1 MVRKIV
7 LSLIAVFVFL
17 AYATAQNRQI
27 SGTVSDANGH
37 PVAGATVIV
46 DGTSLGTTTNTAGE
60 YTLSAPANG
69 TLVVTFVGFEP
80 QQLPIAGKTRI
91 NVTMKEDAQ
100 AIDDVIVVAF
110 GTAKK
115 EAFTGSAAVIKSDEI
130 AKVQTSN
137 VATALIGRVAGVQ
150 TSSTSGD
157 LGTTPSIR
165 VRGFGSINAG
175 KEPLWI
181 VDGMPYEGDL
191 NNLNTNDIESMT
203 VLKDA
208 ASNALYG
215 ARGANGVIMVTTK
228 KAKSGDAV
236 VTIDAKWGVN
246 SKALEEYDVITSPAQ
261 YYETHFKAL
270 YGYYAQ
276 TNPAAKAYALASSGL
291 TSNGTGGLGYNV
303 YTVPEGQALIGTNG
317 KLNPN
322 ATLGRKII
330 YNGQEYWLTPDDW
343 IDEAYQSAFRQ
354 EYNVNISGATER
366 SSFYASLGYLDNTGI
381 IKSSA
386 LERYTARLKADY
398 QAKKWLKVGGNMS
411 YAHFSSSNGNSNEG
425 SASSTANI
433 FAFSAQMP
441 PIYPVYIRDG
451 SGRIM
456 VDDNGYQ
463 MYDYGD
469 KGNAGLTRPLL
480 PGANGLQTSWLNK
493 KKAEGNAFSG
503 SGFVDISLYK
513 GLKLTVNGSTNID
526 ETRTTYLNNQYYGQF
541 AEAGGTISKYHT
553 RDIAYN
559 LQQILNY
566 NETFGK
572 HNVGL
577 MVGHEYYQKKYY
589 YLSGTKS
596 KLFSYDNE
604 ELGGA
609 VVDGAGAHSYI
620 DDYNSEGYFMR
631 AQYDYAGR
639 YFVSGSYRRDASSRF
654 HPDHRWGNFWSL
666 GAAWIINRES
676 WFNASW
682 VNMLKVKASYGSQGN
697 DNLGSKAESYY
708 RYTDY
713 REILSSGDGVTSV
726 LYQKGNPDITWETNA
741 NLNVGVEFGLWDN
754 RLSGS
759 IDVFNR
765 KTTDML
771 FELATPIESGYT
783 TIFTN
788 IGDMVNRGLEIEL
801 NADLIRTKNLVWDFS
816 LNMTHY
822 KNKVTHLPEQFK
834 NNTTADGKHVGRWQ
848 DTKFLTEGESVF
860 SFYVPTYA
868 GVDPETGKSL
878 WYTYKTDDAGN
889 KERIKT
895 SDYSVASQEG
905 REMHGDALPDVY
917 GGFGTSLRF
926 YGVDFSIGFTY
937 QLGGQVLDQGY
948 RFYMNSPAGTST
960 GNNYHHDLLNS
971 WTPENSGSNIPRFAY
986 NDSNQAAVSDR
997 FLTSASYLNIQN
1009 ITLGYTLPKRITR
1022 KFLVENLR
1030 IYLAC
1035 DNVWYWSKRQGL
1047 DPRQSINGITNP
1059 YYYAPIRTFSGGVTV
1074 TF

>member
-60 YTLSAPANG
+60 YTLSAPVNG

-137 VATALIGRVAGVQ
+137 VATALVGRVAGVQ

-157 LGTTPSIR
+157 LGKTPSIR

-411 YAHFSSSNGNSNEG
+411 YAHFSNSNGNSNEG

-654 HPDHRWGNFWSL
+654 HPDHRWGNFWSV
-666 GAAWIINRES
+666 GAAWLLNQEN
-676 WFNASW
+676 WFDAPW
-682 VNMLKVKASYGSQGN
+682 VNMLKLKASYGSQGN
-697 DNLGSKAESYY
+697 DNIGYY
-708 RYTDY
+708 LYTDTY
-713 REILSSGDGVTSV
+713 SIENNNGEIAV
-726 LYQKGNPDITWETNA
+726 LFGQKGNPNITWETNT
-741 NLNVGVEFGLWDN
+741 NLNIGTEFGFWNN

-759 IDVFNR
+759 VDFFNR
-765 KTTDML
+765 KTSDML
-771 FELATPIESGYT
+771 FAFSVPSSLGYSSYYA
-783 TIFTN
+783 N
-788 IGDMVNRGLEIEL
+788 VGDMVNRGVEVEL
-801 NADLIRTKNLVWDFS
+801 NADLIRTKNVLWSFN
-816 LNMTHY
+816 LNLTHVKNEVTYLAPEHKSTTVEGY
-822 KNKVTHLPEQFK
+822 KGYIDGSYFVGEGLPLY
-834 NNTTADGKHVGRWQ
+834 TYYLR
-848 DTKFLTEGESVF
+848 S
-860 SFYVPTYA
+860 YA
-868 GVDPETGKSL
+868 GVDPETGASL
-878 WYTYKTDDAGN
+878 WYKDVKGDDG
-889 KERIKT
+889 KITRTKT
-895 SDYSVASQEG
+895 SDYTSATRYLHDS
-905 REMHGDALPDVY
+905 AIPSVY
-917 GGFGTSLRF
+917 GGFSTSVSA
-926 YGVDFSIGFTY
+926 YGVDFSISFNY
-937 QLGGQVLDQGY
+937 QIGGKGY
-948 RFYMNSPAGTST
+948 DSGYASFMSSPYGTT
-960 GNNYHHDLLNS
+960 VGTNYHKDILKA
-971 WTPENSGSNIPRFAY
+971 WTPENKGSDIPRLQY
-986 NDSNQAAVSDR
+986 GDQYTTSVSDR
-997 FLTSASYLNIQN
+997 FLTDASYLNISN
-1009 ITLGYTLPKRITR
+1009 INVGYTLPSKITQ
-1022 KFLVENLR
+1022 KFGVQKLR
-1030 IYLAC
+1030 VYLAC
-1035 DNVWYWSKRQGL
+1035 DNVVYWSKRQGL
-1047 DPRQSINGITNP
+1047 DPRYSFTGATNFSN
-1059 YYYAPIRTFSGGVTV
+1059 YSPIRTISGGVTV
-1074 TF
+1074 QF

>member
-60 YTLSAPANG
+60 YTLSAPVNG

-137 VATALIGRVAGVQ
+137 VATALVGRVAGVQ

-157 LGTTPSIR
+157 LGKTPSIR

-411 YAHFSSSNGNSNEG
+411 YAHFSNSNGNSNEG

-654 HPDHRWGNFWSL
+654 HPDHRWGNFWSV
-666 GAAWIINRES
+666 GAAWLLNQEN
-676 WFNASW
+676 WFDAPW
-682 VNMLKVKASYGSQGN
+682 VNMLKLKASYGSQGN
-697 DNLGSKAESYY
+697 DNIGNYL
-708 RYTDY
+708 YTDTY
-713 REILSSGDGVTSV
+713 SIENNNGEIAV
-726 LYQKGNPDITWETNA
+726 LFGQKGNPNITWETNT
-741 NLNVGVEFGLWDN
+741 NLNIGTEFGFWNN

-759 IDVFNR
+759 VDFFNR
-765 KTTDML
+765 KTSDML
-771 FELATPIESGYT
+771 FAFSVPSSLGYSSYYA
-783 TIFTN
+783 N
-788 IGDMVNRGLEIEL
+788 VGDMVNRGVEVEL
-801 NADLIRTKNLVWDFS
+801 NADLIRTKNVLWSFN
-816 LNMTHY
+816 LNLTHV
-822 KNKVTHLPEQFK
+822 KIVVT
-834 NNTTADGKHVGRWQ
+834 
-848 DTKFLTEGESVF
+848 
-860 SFYVPTYA
+860 
-868 GVDPETGKSL
+868 
-878 WYTYKTDDAGN
+878 
-889 KERIKT
+889 
-895 SDYSVASQEG
+895 
-905 REMHGDALPDVY
+905 
-917 GGFGTSLRF
+917 
-926 YGVDFSIGFTY
+926 
-937 QLGGQVLDQGY
+937 
-948 RFYMNSPAGTST
+948 
-960 GNNYHHDLLNS
+960 
-971 WTPENSGSNIPRFAY
+971 
-986 NDSNQAAVSDR
+986 
-997 FLTSASYLNIQN
+997 
-1009 ITLGYTLPKRITR
+1009 
-1022 KFLVENLR
+1022 
-1030 IYLAC
+1030 YLA
-1035 DNVWYWSKRQGL
+1035 
-1047 DPRQSINGITNP
+1047 P
-1059 YYYAPIRTFSGGVTV
+1059 
-1074 TF
+1074 

>member
-60 YTLSAPANG
+60 YTLSAPVNG

-137 VATALIGRVAGVQ
+137 VATALVGRVAGVQ

-157 LGTTPSIR
+157 LGKTPSIR

-411 YAHFSSSNGNSNEG
+411 YAHFSNSNGNSNEG

-654 HPDHRWGNFWSL
+654 HPDHRWGNFWSV
-666 GAAWIINRES
+666 GAAWLLNQEN
-676 WFNASW
+676 WFDAPW
-682 VNMLKVKASYGSQGN
+682 VNMLKLKASYGSQGN
-697 DNLGSKAESYY
+697 DNIGNYL
-708 RYTDY
+708 YTDTSSIENNNG
-713 REILSSGDGVTSV
+713 EIAV
-726 LYQKGNPDITWETNA
+726 LFGQKGNPNITWETNT
-741 NLNVGVEFGLWDN
+741 NLNIGTEFGFWNN

-759 IDVFNR
+759 VDFFNR
-765 KTTDML
+765 KTSDML
-771 FELATPIESGYT
+771 FAFSVPSSLGYSSYYA
-783 TIFTN
+783 N
-788 IGDMVNRGLEIEL
+788 VGDMVNRGVEVEL
-801 NADLIRTKNLVWDFS
+801 NADLIRTKNVLWSFN
-816 LNMTHY
+816 LNLTHVKNEVTYLAPEHKSTTVEGY
-822 KNKVTHLPEQFK
+822 KGYIDGSYFVGEGLPLY
-834 NNTTADGKHVGRWQ
+834 TYYLR
-848 DTKFLTEGESVF
+848 S
-860 SFYVPTYA
+860 YA
-868 GVDPETGKSL
+868 GVDPETGASL
-878 WYTYKTDDAGN
+878 WYKDVKGDDG
-889 KERIKT
+889 KITRTKT
-895 SDYSVASQEG
+895 SDYTSATRYLHDS
-905 REMHGDALPDVY
+905 AIPSVY
-917 GGFGTSLRF
+917 GGFSTSVSA
-926 YGVDFSIGFTY
+926 YGVDFSISFNY
-937 QLGGQVLDQGY
+937 QIGGKVYDSGY
-948 RFYMNSPAGTST
+948 ASFMSSPYGTT
-960 GNNYHHDLLNS
+960 VGTNYHKDILKA
-971 WTPENSGSNIPRFAY
+971 WTPENKGSDIPRLQY
-986 NDSNQAAVSDR
+986 GDQYTTSVSDR
-997 FLTSASYLNIQN
+997 FLTDASYLNISN
-1009 ITLGYTLPKRITR
+1009 INVGYTLPSKITQ
-1022 KFLVENLR
+1022 KFGVQKLR
-1030 IYLAC
+1030 VYLAC
-1035 DNVWYWSKRQGL
+1035 DNVVYWSKRQGL
-1047 DPRQSINGITNP
+1047 DPRYSFTGATNFSN
-1059 YYYAPIRTFSGGVTV
+1059 YSPIRTISGGVTV
-1074 TF
+1074 QF

>member
-60 YTLSAPANG
+60 YTLSAPVNG

-137 VATALIGRVAGVQ
+137 VATALVGRVAGVQ

-157 LGTTPSIR
+157 LGKTPSIR

-411 YAHFSSSNGNSNEG
+411 YAHFSNSNGNSNEG

-604 ELGGA
+604 EFGGA

-654 HPDHRWGNFWSL
+654 HPDHRWGNFWSV
-666 GAAWIINRES
+666 GAAWLLNQEN
-676 WFNASW
+676 WFDAPW
-682 VNMLKVKASYGSQGN
+682 VNLLKLKASYGSQGN
-697 DNLGSKAESYY
+697 DNIGNYL
-708 RYTDY
+708 YTDTY
-713 REILSSGDGVTSV
+713 SIENNNGEIAV
-726 LYQKGNPDITWETNA
+726 LFGQKGNPNITWETNT
-741 NLNVGVEFGLWDN
+741 NLNIGTEFGFWNN

-759 IDVFNR
+759 VDFFNR
-765 KTTDML
+765 KTSDML
-771 FELATPIESGYT
+771 FAFSVPSSLGYSSYYA
-783 TIFTN
+783 N
-788 IGDMVNRGLEIEL
+788 VGDMVNRGVEVEL
-801 NADLIRTKNLVWDFS
+801 NADLIRTKNVLWSFN
-816 LNMTHY
+816 LNLTHVKNEVTYLAPEHKSTTVEGY
-822 KNKVTHLPEQFK
+822 KGYIDGSYFVGEGLPLY
-834 NNTTADGKHVGRWQ
+834 TYYLR
-848 DTKFLTEGESVF
+848 S
-860 SFYVPTYA
+860 YA
-868 GVDPETGKSL
+868 GVDPETGASL
-878 WYTYKTDDAGN
+878 WYKDVKGDDG
-889 KERIKT
+889 KITRTKT
-895 SDYSVASQEG
+895 SDYTSATRYLHDS
-905 REMHGDALPDVY
+905 AIPSVY
-917 GGFGTSLRF
+917 GGFSTSVSA
-926 YGVDFSIGFTY
+926 YGVDFSISFNY
-937 QLGGQVLDQGY
+937 QIGGKVYDSGY
-948 RFYMNSPAGTST
+948 ASFMSSPYGTT
-960 GNNYHHDLLNS
+960 VGTNYHKDILKA
-971 WTPENSGSNIPRFAY
+971 WTPENKGSDIPRLQY
-986 NDSNQAAVSDR
+986 GDQYTTSVSDR
-997 FLTSASYLNIQN
+997 FLTDASYLNISN
-1009 ITLGYTLPKRITR
+1009 INVGYTLPSKITQ
-1022 KFLVENLR
+1022 KFGVQKLR
-1030 IYLAC
+1030 VYLAC
-1035 DNVWYWSKRQGL
+1035 DNVVYWSKRQGL
-1047 DPRQSINGITNP
+1047 DPRYSFTGATNFSN
-1059 YYYAPIRTFSGGVTV
+1059 YSPIRTISGGVTV
-1074 TF
+1074 QF

>member
-60 YTLSAPANG
+60 YTLSAPVNG

-137 VATALIGRVAGVQ
+137 VATALVGRVAGVQ

-157 LGTTPSIR
+157 LGKTPSIR

-411 YAHFSSSNGNSNEG
+411 YAHFSNSNGNSNEG

-513 GLKLTVNGSTNID
+513 GLKLTVNGSTNIY

-654 HPDHRWGNFWSL
+654 HPDHRWGNFWSV
-666 GAAWIINRES
+666 GAAWLLNQEN
-676 WFNASW
+676 WFDAPW
-682 VNMLKVKASYGSQGN
+682 VNMLKLKASYGSQGN
-697 DNLGSKAESYY
+697 DNIGNYL
-708 RYTDY
+708 YTDTY
-713 REILSSGDGVTSV
+713 SIENNNGEIAV
-726 LYQKGNPDITWETNA
+726 LFGQKGNPNITWETNT
-741 NLNVGVEFGLWDN
+741 NLNIGTEFGFWNN

-759 IDVFNR
+759 VDFFNR
-765 KTTDML
+765 KTSDML
-771 FELATPIESGYT
+771 FAFSVPSSLGYSSYYA
-783 TIFTN
+783 N
-788 IGDMVNRGLEIEL
+788 VGDMVNRGVEVEL
-801 NADLIRTKNLVWDFS
+801 NADLIRTKNVLWSFN
-816 LNMTHY
+816 LNLTHVKNEVTYLAPEHKSTTVEGY
-822 KNKVTHLPEQFK
+822 KGYIDGSYFVGEGLPLY
-834 NNTTADGKHVGRWQ
+834 TYYLR
-848 DTKFLTEGESVF
+848 S
-860 SFYVPTYA
+860 YA
-868 GVDPETGKSL
+868 GVDPETGASL
-878 WYTYKTDDAGN
+878 WYKDVKGDDG
-889 KERIKT
+889 KITRTKT
-895 SDYSVASQEG
+895 SDYTSATRYLHDS
-905 REMHGDALPDVY
+905 AIPSVY
-917 GGFGTSLRF
+917 GGFSTSVSA
-926 YGVDFSIGFTY
+926 YGVDFSISFNY
-937 QLGGQVLDQGY
+937 QIGGKVYDSGY
-948 RFYMNSPAGTST
+948 ASFMSSPYGTT
-960 GNNYHHDLLNS
+960 VGTNYHKDILKA
-971 WTPENSGSNIPRFAY
+971 WTPENKGSDIPRLQY
-986 NDSNQAAVSDR
+986 GDQYTTSVSDR
-997 FLTSASYLNIQN
+997 FLTDASYLNISN
-1009 ITLGYTLPKRITR
+1009 INVGYTLPSKITQ
-1022 KFLVENLR
+1022 KFGVQKLR
-1030 IYLAC
+1030 VYLAC
-1035 DNVWYWSKRQGL
+1035 DNVVYWSKRQGL
-1047 DPRQSINGITNP
+1047 DPRYSFTGATNFSN
-1059 YYYAPIRTFSGGVTV
+1059 YSPIRTISGGVTV
-1074 TF
+1074 QF

>member
-1 MVRKIV
+1 MVKKIL

-60 YTLSAPANG
+60 YTLSAPVNG

-137 VATALIGRVAGVQ
+137 VATALVGRVAGVQ

-157 LGTTPSIR
+157 LGKTPSIR

-411 YAHFSSSNGNSNEG
+411 YAHFSNSNGNSNEG

-654 HPDHRWGNFWSL
+654 HPDHRWGNFWSV
-666 GAAWIINRES
+666 GAAWLLNQEN
-676 WFNASW
+676 WFDAPW
-682 VNMLKVKASYGSQGN
+682 VNMLKLKASYGSQGN
-697 DNLGSKAESYY
+697 DNIGNYL
-708 RYTDY
+708 YTDTY
-713 REILSSGDGVTSV
+713 SIENNNGEIAV
-726 LYQKGNPDITWETNA
+726 LFGQKGNPNITWETNT
-741 NLNVGVEFGLWDN
+741 NLNIGTEFGFWNN

-759 IDVFNR
+759 VDFFNR
-765 KTTDML
+765 KTSDML
-771 FELATPIESGYT
+771 FAFSVPSSLGYSSYYA
-783 TIFTN
+783 N
-788 IGDMVNRGLEIEL
+788 VGDMVNRGVEVEL
-801 NADLIRTKNLVWDFS
+801 NADLIRTKNVLWSFN
-816 LNMTHY
+816 LNLTHVKNEVTYLAPEHKSTTVEGY
-822 KNKVTHLPEQFK
+822 KGYIDGSYFVGEGLPLY
-834 NNTTADGKHVGRWQ
+834 TYYLR
-848 DTKFLTEGESVF
+848 S
-860 SFYVPTYA
+860 YA
-868 GVDPETGKSL
+868 GVDPETGASL
-878 WYTYKTDDAGN
+878 WYKDVKGDDG
-889 KERIKT
+889 KITRTKT
-895 SDYSVASQEG
+895 SDYTSATRYLHDS
-905 REMHGDALPDVY
+905 AIPSVY
-917 GGFGTSLRF
+917 GGFSTSVSA
-926 YGVDFSIGFTY
+926 YGVDFSISFNY
-937 QLGGQVLDQGY
+937 QIGGKVYDSGY
-948 RFYMNSPAGTST
+948 ASFMSSPYGTT
-960 GNNYHHDLLNS
+960 VGTNYHKDILKA
-971 WTPENSGSNIPRFAY
+971 WTPENKGSDIPRLQY
-986 NDSNQAAVSDR
+986 GDQYTTSVSDR
-997 FLTSASYLNIQN
+997 FLTDASYLNISN
-1009 ITLGYTLPKRITR
+1009 INVGYTLPSKITQ
-1022 KFLVENLR
+1022 KFGVQKLR
-1030 IYLAC
+1030 VYLAC
-1035 DNVWYWSKRQGL
+1035 DNVVYWSKRQGL
-1047 DPRQSINGITNP
+1047 DPRYSFTGATNFSN
-1059 YYYAPIRTFSGGVTV
+1059 YSPIRTISGGVTV
-1074 TF
+1074 QF

>member
-7 LSLIAVFVFL
+7 LALIAVFVFL

-60 YTLSAPANG
+60 YTLSAPVNG

-137 VATALIGRVAGVQ
+137 VATALVGRVAGVQ

-157 LGTTPSIR
+157 LGKTPSIR

-654 HPDHRWGNFWSL
+654 HPDHRWGNFWSV
-666 GAAWIINRES
+666 GAAWLLNQEN
-676 WFNASW
+676 WFDAPW
-682 VNMLKVKASYGSQGN
+682 VNMLKLKASYGSQGN
-697 DNLGSKAESYY
+697 DNIGNYL
-708 RYTDY
+708 YTDTY
-713 REILSSGDGVTSV
+713 SIENNNGEIAV
-726 LYQKGNPDITWETNA
+726 LFGQKGNPNITWETNT
-741 NLNVGVEFGLWDN
+741 NLNIGTEFGFWNN

-759 IDVFNR
+759 VDFFNR
-765 KTTDML
+765 KTSDML
-771 FELATPIESGYT
+771 FAFSVPSSLGYSSYYA
-783 TIFTN
+783 N
-788 IGDMVNRGLEIEL
+788 VGDMVNRGVEVEL
-801 NADLIRTKNLVWDFS
+801 NADLIRTKNVLWSFN
-816 LNMTHY
+816 LNLTHVKNEVTYLAPEHKSTTVEGY
-822 KNKVTHLPEQFK
+822 KGYIDGSYFVGEGLPLY
-834 NNTTADGKHVGRWQ
+834 TYYLR
-848 DTKFLTEGESVF
+848 S
-860 SFYVPTYA
+860 YA
-868 GVDPETGKSL
+868 GVDPETGASL
-878 WYTYKTDDAGN
+878 WYKDVKGDDG
-889 KERIKT
+889 KITRTKT
-895 SDYSVASQEG
+895 SDYTSATRYLHDS
-905 REMHGDALPDVY
+905 AIPSVY
-917 GGFGTSLRF
+917 GGFSTSVSA
-926 YGVDFSIGFTY
+926 YGVDFSISFNY
-937 QLGGQVLDQGY
+937 QIGGKVYDSGY
-948 RFYMNSPAGTST
+948 ASFMSSPYGTT
-960 GNNYHHDLLNS
+960 VGTNYHKDILKA
-971 WTPENSGSNIPRFAY
+971 WTPENKGSDIPRLQY
-986 NDSNQAAVSDR
+986 GDQYTTSVSDR
-997 FLTSASYLNIQN
+997 FLTDASYLNISN
-1009 ITLGYTLPKRITR
+1009 INVGYTLPSKITQ
-1022 KFLVENLR
+1022 KFGVQKLR
-1030 IYLAC
+1030 VYLAC
-1035 DNVWYWSKRQGL
+1035 DNVVYWSKRQGL
-1047 DPRQSINGITNP
+1047 DPRYSFTGATNFSN
-1059 YYYAPIRTFSGGVTV
+1059 YSPIRTISGGVTV
-1074 TF
+1074 QF

>member
-60 YTLSAPANG
+60 YTLSAPVNG

-137 VATALIGRVAGVQ
+137 VATALVGRVAGVQ

-157 LGTTPSIR
+157 LGKTPSIR

-411 YAHFSSSNGNSNEG
+411 YAHFSNSNGNSNEG

-604 ELGGA
+604 EFGGA

-654 HPDHRWGNFWSL
+654 HPDHRWGNFWSV
-666 GAAWIINRES
+666 GAAWLLNQEN
-676 WFNASW
+676 WFDAPW
-682 VNMLKVKASYGSQGN
+682 VNMLKLKASYGSQGN
-697 DNLGSKAESYY
+697 DNIGNYL
-708 RYTDY
+708 YTDTY
-713 REILSSGDGVTSV
+713 SIENNNGEIAV
-726 LYQKGNPDITWETNA
+726 LFGQKGNPNITWETNT
-741 NLNVGVEFGLWDN
+741 NLNIGTEFGFWNN

-759 IDVFNR
+759 VDFFNR
-765 KTTDML
+765 KTSDML
-771 FELATPIESGYT
+771 FAFSVPSSLGYSSYYA
-783 TIFTN
+783 N
-788 IGDMVNRGLEIEL
+788 VGDMVNRGVEVEL
-801 NADLIRTKNLVWDFS
+801 NADLIRTKNVLWSFN
-816 LNMTHY
+816 LNLTHVKNEVTYLAPEHKSTTVEGY
-822 KNKVTHLPEQFK
+822 KGYINGSYFVGEGLPLY
-834 NNTTADGKHVGRWQ
+834 TYYLR
-848 DTKFLTEGESVF
+848 S
-860 SFYVPTYA
+860 YA
-868 GVDPETGKSL
+868 GVDPETGASL
-878 WYTYKTDDAGN
+878 WYKDVKGDDG
-889 KERIKT
+889 KITRTKT
-895 SDYSVASQEG
+895 SDYTSATRYLHDS
-905 REMHGDALPDVY
+905 AIPSVY
-917 GGFGTSLRF
+917 GGFSTSVSA
-926 YGVDFSIGFTY
+926 YGVDFSISFNY
-937 QLGGQVLDQGY
+937 QIGGKVYDSGY
-948 RFYMNSPAGTST
+948 ASFMSSPYGTT
-960 GNNYHHDLLNS
+960 VGTNYHKDILKA
-971 WTPENSGSNIPRFAY
+971 WTPENKGSDIPRLQY
-986 NDSNQAAVSDR
+986 GDQYTTSVSDR
-997 FLTSASYLNIQN
+997 FLTDASYLNISN
-1009 ITLGYTLPKRITR
+1009 INVGYTLPSKITQ
-1022 KFLVENLR
+1022 KFGVQKLR
-1030 IYLAC
+1030 VYLAC
-1035 DNVWYWSKRQGL
+1035 DNVVYWSKRQGL
-1047 DPRQSINGITNP
+1047 DPRYSFTGATNFSN
-1059 YYYAPIRTFSGGVTV
+1059 YSPIRTISGGVTV
-1074 TF
+1074 QF

>member
-60 YTLSAPANG
+60 YTLSAPVNG

-137 VATALIGRVAGVQ
+137 VATALVGRVAGVQ

-157 LGTTPSIR
+157 LGKTPSIR

-411 YAHFSSSNGNSNEG
+411 YAHFSNSNGNSNEG

-654 HPDHRWGNFWSL
+654 HPDHRWGNFWSV
-666 GAAWIINRES
+666 GAAWLLNQEN
-676 WFNASW
+676 WFDAPW
-682 VNMLKVKASYGSQGN
+682 VNMLKLKASYGSQGN
-697 DNLGSKAESYY
+697 DNIGNYL
-708 RYTDY
+708 YTDTY
-713 REILSSGDGVTSV
+713 SIENNNGEIAV
-726 LYQKGNPDITWETNA
+726 LFGQKGNPNITWETNT
-741 NLNVGVEFGLWDN
+741 NLNIGTEFGFWNN

-759 IDVFNR
+759 VDFFNR
-765 KTTDML
+765 KTSDML
-771 FELATPIESGYT
+771 FAFSVPSSLGYSSYYA
-783 TIFTN
+783 N
-788 IGDMVNRGLEIEL
+788 VGDMVNRGVEVEL
-801 NADLIRTKNLVWDFS
+801 NADLIRTKNVLWSFN
-816 LNMTHY
+816 LNLTHVKNEVTYLAPEHKSTTVEGY
-822 KNKVTHLPEQFK
+822 KGYIDGSYFVGEGLPLY
-834 NNTTADGKHVGRWQ
+834 TYYLR
-848 DTKFLTEGESVF
+848 S
-860 SFYVPTYA
+860 YA
-868 GVDPETGKSL
+868 GVDPETGASL
-878 WYTYKTDDAGN
+878 WYKDVKGDDG
-889 KERIKT
+889 KITRTKT
-895 SDYSVASQEG
+895 SDYTSATRYLHDS
-905 REMHGDALPDVY
+905 AIPSVY
-917 GGFGTSLRF
+917 GGFSTSVSA
-926 YGVDFSIGFTY
+926 YGVDFSISFNY
-937 QLGGQVLDQGY
+937 QVGGKVYDSGY
-948 RFYMNSPAGTST
+948 ASFMSSPYGTT
-960 GNNYHHDLLNS
+960 VGTNYHKDILKA
-971 WTPENSGSNIPRFAY
+971 WTPENKGSDIPRLQY
-986 NDSNQAAVSDR
+986 GDQYTTSVSDR
-997 FLTSASYLNIQN
+997 FLTDASYLNISN
-1009 ITLGYTLPKRITR
+1009 INVGYTLPSKITQ
-1022 KFLVENLR
+1022 KFGVQKLR
-1030 IYLAC
+1030 VYLAC
-1035 DNVWYWSKRQGL
+1035 DNVVYWSKRQGL
-1047 DPRQSINGITNP
+1047 DPRYSFTGATNFSN
-1059 YYYAPIRTFSGGVTV
+1059 YSPIRTISGGVTV
-1074 TF
+1074 QF

>member
-60 YTLSAPANG
+60 YTLSAPVNG

-130 AKVQTSN
+130 SKVQTSN
-137 VATALIGRVAGVQ
+137 VATALVGRVAGVQ

-157 LGTTPSIR
+157 LGKTPSIR

-330 YNGQEYWLTPDDW
+330 YNRQEYWLTPDDW

-425 SASSTANI
+425 SDSSTANI
-433 FAFSAQMP
+433 FAFSSQMP

-577 MVGHEYYQKKYY
+577 MVGHEYYQK
-589 YLSGTKS
+589 
-596 KLFSYDNE
+596 
-604 ELGGA
+604 
-609 VVDGAGAHSYI
+609 
-620 DDYNSEGYFMR
+620 
-631 AQYDYAGR
+631 
-639 YFVSGSYRRDASSRF
+639 
-654 HPDHRWGNFWSL
+654 
-666 GAAWIINRES
+666 
-676 WFNASW
+676 
-682 VNMLKVKASYGSQGN
+682 
-697 DNLGSKAESYY
+697 
-708 RYTDY
+708 
-713 REILSSGDGVTSV
+713 
-726 LYQKGNPDITWETNA
+726 
-741 NLNVGVEFGLWDN
+741 
-754 RLSGS
+754 
-759 IDVFNR
+759 
-765 KTTDML
+765 
-771 FELATPIESGYT
+771 
-783 TIFTN
+783 
-788 IGDMVNRGLEIEL
+788 
-801 NADLIRTKNLVWDFS
+801 
-816 LNMTHY
+816 
-822 KNKVTHLPEQFK
+822 
-834 NNTTADGKHVGRWQ
+834 
-848 DTKFLTEGESVF
+848 
-860 SFYVPTYA
+860 
-868 GVDPETGKSL
+868 
-878 WYTYKTDDAGN
+878 
-889 KERIKT
+889 
-895 SDYSVASQEG
+895 
-905 REMHGDALPDVY
+905 
-917 GGFGTSLRF
+917 
-926 YGVDFSIGFTY
+926 
-937 QLGGQVLDQGY
+937 
-948 RFYMNSPAGTST
+948 
-960 GNNYHHDLLNS
+960 
-971 WTPENSGSNIPRFAY
+971 
-986 NDSNQAAVSDR
+986 
-997 FLTSASYLNIQN
+997 N
-1009 ITLGYTLPKRITR
+1009 ITT
-1022 KFLVENLR
+1022 
-1030 IYLAC
+1030 
-1035 DNVWYWSKRQGL
+1035 
-1047 DPRQSINGITNP
+1047 
-1059 YYYAPIRTFSGGVTV
+1059 
-1074 TF
+1074 

>member
-60 YTLSAPANG
+60 YTLSAPVNG

-137 VATALIGRVAGVQ
+137 VATALVGRVAGVQ

-157 LGTTPSIR
+157 LGKTPSIR

-425 SASSTANI
+425 SDSSTANI
-433 FAFSAQMP
+433 FAFSSQMP

-654 HPDHRWGNFWSL
+654 HPDHRWGNFWSV
-666 GAAWIINRES
+666 GAAWLLNQEN
-676 WFNASW
+676 WFDAPW
-682 VNMLKVKASYGSQGN
+682 VNLLKLKASYGSQGN
-697 DNLGSKAESYY
+697 DNIGNYL
-708 RYTDY
+708 YTDTY
-713 REILSSGDGVTSV
+713 SIENNNGEIAV
-726 LYQKGNPDITWETNA
+726 LFGQKGNPNITWETNT
-741 NLNVGVEFGLWDN
+741 NLNIGTEFGFWNN

-759 IDVFNR
+759 VDFFNR
-765 KTTDML
+765 KTSDML
-771 FELATPIESGYT
+771 FAFSVPSSLGYSSYYA
-783 TIFTN
+783 N
-788 IGDMVNRGLEIEL
+788 VGDMVNRGVEVEL
-801 NADLIRTKNLVWDFS
+801 NADLIRTKNVLWSFN
-816 LNMTHY
+816 LNLTHVKNEVTYLAPEHKSTTVEGY
-822 KNKVTHLPEQFK
+822 KGYIDGSYFVGEGLPLY
-834 NNTTADGKHVGRWQ
+834 TYYLR
-848 DTKFLTEGESVF
+848 S
-860 SFYVPTYA
+860 YA
-868 GVDPETGKSL
+868 GVDPETGASL
-878 WYTYKTDDAGN
+878 WYKDVKGDDG
-889 KERIKT
+889 KITRTKT
-895 SDYSVASQEG
+895 SDYTSATRYLHDS
-905 REMHGDALPDVY
+905 AIPSVY
-917 GGFGTSLRF
+917 GGFSTSVSA
-926 YGVDFSIGFTY
+926 YGVDFSISFNY
-937 QLGGQVLDQGY
+937 QIGGKVYDSGY
-948 RFYMNSPAGTST
+948 ASFMSSPYGTT
-960 GNNYHHDLLNS
+960 VGTNYHKDILKA
-971 WTPENSGSNIPRFAY
+971 WTPENKGSDIPRLQY
-986 NDSNQAAVSDR
+986 GDQYTTSVSDR
-997 FLTSASYLNIQN
+997 FLTDASYLNISN
-1009 ITLGYTLPKRITR
+1009 INVGYTLPSKITQ
-1022 KFLVENLR
+1022 KFGVQKLR
-1030 IYLAC
+1030 VYLAC
-1035 DNVWYWSKRQGL
+1035 DNVVYWSKRQGL
-1047 DPRQSINGITNP
+1047 DPRYSFTGATNFSN
-1059 YYYAPIRTFSGGVTV
+1059 YSPIRTISGGVTV
-1074 TF
+1074 QF

>member
-157 LGTTPSIR
+157 LGKTPSIR

-425 SASSTANI
+425 SDSSTANI
-433 FAFSAQMP
+433 FAFSSQMP

-654 HPDHRWGNFWSL
+654 HPDHRWGNFWSV
-666 GAAWIINRES
+666 GAAWLLNQEN
-676 WFNASW
+676 WFDAPW
-682 VNMLKVKASYGSQGN
+682 VNMLKLKASYGSQGN
-697 DNLGSKAESYY
+697 DNIGNYL
-708 RYTDY
+708 YTDTY
-713 REILSSGDGVTSV
+713 SIENNNGEIAV
-726 LYQKGNPDITWETNA
+726 LFGQKGNPNITWETNT
-741 NLNVGVEFGLWDN
+741 NLNIGTEFGFWNN

-759 IDVFNR
+759 VDFFNR
-765 KTTDML
+765 KTSDML
-771 FELATPIESGYT
+771 FAFSVPSSLGYSSYYA
-783 TIFTN
+783 N
-788 IGDMVNRGLEIEL
+788 VGDMVNRGVEVEL
-801 NADLIRTKNLVWDFS
+801 NADLIRTKNVLWSFN
-816 LNMTHY
+816 LNLTHVKNEVTYLAPEHKSTTVEGY
-822 KNKVTHLPEQFK
+822 KGYIDGSYFVGEGLPLY
-834 NNTTADGKHVGRWQ
+834 TYYLR
-848 DTKFLTEGESVF
+848 S
-860 SFYVPTYA
+860 YA
-868 GVDPETGKSL
+868 GVDPETGASL
-878 WYTYKTDDAGN
+878 WYKDVKGDDG
-889 KERIKT
+889 KITRTKT
-895 SDYSVASQEG
+895 SDYTSATRYLHDS
-905 REMHGDALPDVY
+905 AIPSVY
-917 GGFGTSLRF
+917 GGFSTSVSA
-926 YGVDFSIGFTY
+926 YGVDFSISFNY
-937 QLGGQVLDQGY
+937 QIGGKVYDSGY
-948 RFYMNSPAGTST
+948 ASFMSSPYGTT
-960 GNNYHHDLLNS
+960 VGTNYHKDILKA
-971 WTPENSGSNIPRFAY
+971 WTPENKGSDIPRLQY
-986 NDSNQAAVSDR
+986 GDQYTTSVSDR
-997 FLTSASYLNIQN
+997 FLTDASYLNISN
-1009 ITLGYTLPKRITR
+1009 INVGYTLPSKITQ
-1022 KFLVENLR
+1022 KFGVQKLR
-1030 IYLAC
+1030 VYLAC
-1035 DNVWYWSKRQGL
+1035 DNVVYWSKRQGL
-1047 DPRQSINGITNP
+1047 DPRYSFTGATNFSN
-1059 YYYAPIRTFSGGVTV
+1059 YSPIRTISGGVTV
-1074 TF
+1074 QF

>member
-60 YTLSAPANG
+60 YTLSAPVNG

-137 VATALIGRVAGVQ
+137 VATALVGRVAGVQ
-150 TSSTSGD
+150 TSSTSGN
-157 LGTTPSIR
+157 LGKTPSIR

-291 TSNGTGGLGYNV
+291 TSNRTGGLGYNV

-411 YAHFSSSNGNSNEG
+411 YAHFSNSNGNSNEG

-654 HPDHRWGNFWSL
+654 HPDHRWGNFWSV
-666 GAAWIINRES
+666 GAAWLLNQEN
-676 WFNASW
+676 WFDAPW
-682 VNMLKVKASYGSQGN
+682 VNMLKLKSSYGSQGN
-697 DNLGSKAESYY
+697 DNIGYY
-708 RYTDY
+708 LYTDTY
-713 REILSSGDGVTSV
+713 SIENNNGEIAV
-726 LYQKGNPDITWETNA
+726 LFGQKGNPNITWETNT
-741 NLNVGVEFGLWDN
+741 NLNIGTEFGFWNN

-759 IDVFNR
+759 VDFFNR
-765 KTTDML
+765 KTSDML
-771 FELATPIESGYT
+771 FAFSVPSSLGYSSYYA
-783 TIFTN
+783 N
-788 IGDMVNRGLEIEL
+788 VGDMVNRGVEVEL
-801 NADLIRTKNLVWDFS
+801 NADLIRTKNVLWSFN
-816 LNMTHY
+816 LNLTHVKNEVTYLAPEHKSTTVEGY
-822 KNKVTHLPEQFK
+822 KGYINGSYFVGEGLPLY
-834 NNTTADGKHVGRWQ
+834 TYYLR
-848 DTKFLTEGESVF
+848 S
-860 SFYVPTYA
+860 YA
-868 GVDPETGKSL
+868 GVDPETGASL
-878 WYTYKTDDAGN
+878 WYKDVKGDDG
-889 KERIKT
+889 KITRTKT
-895 SDYSVASQEG
+895 SDYTSATRYLHDS
-905 REMHGDALPDVY
+905 AIPSVY
-917 GGFGTSLRF
+917 GGFSTSVSA
-926 YGVDFSIGFTY
+926 YGVDFSISFNY
-937 QLGGQVLDQGY
+937 QIGGKVYDSGY
-948 RFYMNSPAGTST
+948 ASFMSSPYGTT
-960 GNNYHHDLLNS
+960 VGTNYHKDILKA
-971 WTPENSGSNIPRFAY
+971 WTPENKGSDIPRLQY
-986 NDSNQAAVSDR
+986 GDQYTTSVSDR
-997 FLTSASYLNIQN
+997 FLTDASYLNISN
-1009 ITLGYTLPKRITR
+1009 INVGYTLPSKITQ
-1022 KFLVENLR
+1022 KFGVQKLR
-1030 IYLAC
+1030 VYLAC
-1035 DNVWYWSKRQGL
+1035 DNVVYWSKRQGL
-1047 DPRQSINGITNP
+1047 DPRYSFTGATNFSN
-1059 YYYAPIRTFSGGVTV
+1059 YSPIRTISGGVTV
-1074 TF
+1074 QF

>member
-60 YTLSAPANG
+60 YTLSAPVNG

-137 VATALIGRVAGVQ
+137 VATALVGRVAGVQ

-157 LGTTPSIR
+157 LGKTPSIR

-411 YAHFSSSNGNSNEG
+411 YAHFSNSNGNSNEG

-596 KLFSYDNE
+596 KLYSYDNE

-654 HPDHRWGNFWSL
+654 HPDHRWGNFWSV
-666 GAAWIINRES
+666 GAAWLLNQEN
-676 WFNASW
+676 WFDAPW
-682 VNMLKVKASYGSQGN
+682 VNMLKLKASYGSQGN
-697 DNLGSKAESYY
+697 DNIGNYL
-708 RYTDY
+708 YTDTY
-713 REILSSGDGVTSV
+713 SIENNNGEIAV
-726 LYQKGNPDITWETNA
+726 LFGQKGNPNITWETNT
-741 NLNVGVEFGLWDN
+741 NLNIGTEFGFWNN

-759 IDVFNR
+759 VDFFNR
-765 KTTDML
+765 KTSDML
-771 FELATPIESGYT
+771 FAFSVPSSLGYSSYYA
-783 TIFTN
+783 N
-788 IGDMVNRGLEIEL
+788 VGDMVNRGVEVEL
-801 NADLIRTKNLVWDFS
+801 NADLIRTKNVLWSFN
-816 LNMTHY
+816 LNLTHVKNEVTYLAPEHKSTTVEGY
-822 KNKVTHLPEQFK
+822 KGYIDGSYFVGEGLPLY
-834 NNTTADGKHVGRWQ
+834 TYYLR
-848 DTKFLTEGESVF
+848 S
-860 SFYVPTYA
+860 YA
-868 GVDPETGKSL
+868 GVDPETGASL
-878 WYTYKTDDAGN
+878 WYKDVKGDDG
-889 KERIKT
+889 KITRTKT
-895 SDYSVASQEG
+895 SDYTSATRYLHDS
-905 REMHGDALPDVY
+905 AIPSVY
-917 GGFGTSLRF
+917 GGFSTSVSA
-926 YGVDFSIGFTY
+926 YGVDFSISFNY
-937 QLGGQVLDQGY
+937 QIGGKVYDSGY
-948 RFYMNSPAGTST
+948 ASFMSSPYGTT
-960 GNNYHHDLLNS
+960 VGTNYHKDILKA
-971 WTPENSGSNIPRFAY
+971 WTPENKGSDIPRLQY
-986 NDSNQAAVSDR
+986 GDQYTTSVSDR
-997 FLTSASYLNIQN
+997 FLTDASYLNISN
-1009 ITLGYTLPKRITR
+1009 INVGYTLPSKITQ
-1022 KFLVENLR
+1022 KFGVQKLR
-1030 IYLAC
+1030 VYLAC
-1035 DNVWYWSKRQGL
+1035 DNVVYWSKRQGL
-1047 DPRQSINGITNP
+1047 DPRYSFTGATNFSN
-1059 YYYAPIRTFSGGVTV
+1059 YSPIRTISGGVTV
-1074 TF
+1074 QF

>member
-60 YTLSAPANG
+60 YTLSAPVNG

-130 AKVQTSN
+130 SKVQTSN
-137 VATALIGRVAGVQ
+137 VATALVGRVAGVQ

-157 LGTTPSIR
+157 LGKTPSIR

-411 YAHFSSSNGNSNEG
+411 YAHFSNSNGNSNEG
-425 SASSTANI
+425 SDSSTANI

-654 HPDHRWGNFWSL
+654 HPDHRWGNFWSV
-666 GAAWIINRES
+666 GAAWLLNQEN
-676 WFNASW
+676 WFDAPW
-682 VNMLKVKASYGSQGN
+682 VNLLKLKASYGSQGN
-697 DNLGSKAESYY
+697 DNIGNYL
-708 RYTDY
+708 YTDTY
-713 REILSSGDGVTSV
+713 SIENNNGEIAV
-726 LYQKGNPDITWETNA
+726 LFGQKGNPNITWETNT
-741 NLNVGVEFGLWDN
+741 NLNIGTEFGFWNN

-759 IDVFNR
+759 VDFFNR
-765 KTTDML
+765 KTSDML
-771 FELATPIESGYT
+771 FAFSVPSSLGYSSYYA
-783 TIFTN
+783 N
-788 IGDMVNRGLEIEL
+788 VGDMVNRGVEVEL
-801 NADLIRTKNLVWDFS
+801 NADLIRTKNVLWSFN
-816 LNMTHY
+816 LNLTHVKNEVTYLAPEHKSTTVEGY
-822 KNKVTHLPEQFK
+822 KGYIDGSYFVGEGLPLY
-834 NNTTADGKHVGRWQ
+834 TYYLR
-848 DTKFLTEGESVF
+848 S
-860 SFYVPTYA
+860 YA
-868 GVDPETGKSL
+868 GVDPETGASL
-878 WYTYKTDDAGN
+878 WYKDVKGDDG
-889 KERIKT
+889 KITRTKT
-895 SDYSVASQEG
+895 SDYTSATRYLHDS
-905 REMHGDALPDVY
+905 AIPSVY
-917 GGFGTSLRF
+917 GGFSTSVSA
-926 YGVDFSIGFTY
+926 YGVDFSISFNY
-937 QLGGQVLDQGY
+937 QIGGKVYDSGY
-948 RFYMNSPAGTST
+948 ASFMSSPYGTT
-960 GNNYHHDLLNS
+960 VGTNYHKDILKA
-971 WTPENSGSNIPRFAY
+971 WTPENKGSDIPRLQY
-986 NDSNQAAVSDR
+986 GDQYTTSVSDR
-997 FLTSASYLNIQN
+997 FLTDASYLNISN
-1009 ITLGYTLPKRITR
+1009 INVGYTLPSKITQ
-1022 KFLVENLR
+1022 KFGVQKLR
-1030 IYLAC
+1030 VYLAC
-1035 DNVWYWSKRQGL
+1035 DNVVYWSKRQGL
-1047 DPRQSINGITNP
+1047 DPRYSFTGATNFSN
-1059 YYYAPIRTFSGGVTV
+1059 YSPIRTISGGVTV
-1074 TF
+1074 QF

>member
-60 YTLSAPANG
+60 YTLSAPVNG

-137 VATALIGRVAGVQ
+137 VATALVGRVAGVQ

-157 LGTTPSIR
+157 LGKTPSIR

-411 YAHFSSSNGNSNEG
+411 YAHFSNSNGNSNEG

-654 HPDHRWGNFWSL
+654 HPDHRWGNFWSV
-666 GAAWIINRES
+666 GAAWLLNQEN
-676 WFNASW
+676 WFDAPW
-682 VNMLKVKASYGSQGN
+682 VNMLKLKASYGSQGN
-697 DNLGSKAESYY
+697 DNIGNYL
-708 RYTDY
+708 YTDTY
-713 REILSSGDGVTSV
+713 SIENNNGEIAV
-726 LYQKGNPDITWETNA
+726 LFGQKGNPNITWETNT
-741 NLNVGVEFGLWDN
+741 NLNIGTEFGFWNN

-759 IDVFNR
+759 VDFFNR
-765 KTTDML
+765 KTSDML
-771 FELATPIESGYT
+771 FAFSVPSSLGYSSYYA
-783 TIFTN
+783 N
-788 IGDMVNRGLEIEL
+788 VGDMVNRGVEVEL
-801 NADLIRTKNLVWDFS
+801 NADLIRTKNVLWSFNLNLTHVKNEVTYLAPEHKSTTVEGYKGYIDGSYFVGEGLS
-816 LNMTHY
+816 LYTY
-822 KNKVTHLPEQFK
+822 YL
-834 NNTTADGKHVGRWQ
+834 R
-848 DTKFLTEGESVF
+848 S
-860 SFYVPTYA
+860 YA
-868 GVDPETGKSL
+868 GVDPETGASL
-878 WYTYKTDDAGN
+878 WYKDVKGDDG
-889 KERIKT
+889 KITRTKT
-895 SDYSVASQEG
+895 SDYTSATRYLHDS
-905 REMHGDALPDVY
+905 AIPSVY
-917 GGFGTSLRF
+917 GGFSTSVSA
-926 YGVDFSIGFTY
+926 YGVDFSISFNY
-937 QLGGQVLDQGY
+937 QIGGKVYDSGY
-948 RFYMNSPAGTST
+948 ASFMSSPYGTT
-960 GNNYHHDLLNS
+960 VGTNYHKDILKA
-971 WTPENSGSNIPRFAY
+971 WTPENKGSDIPRLQY
-986 NDSNQAAVSDR
+986 GDQYTTSVSDR
-997 FLTSASYLNIQN
+997 FLTDASYLNISN
-1009 ITLGYTLPKRITR
+1009 INVGYTLPSKITQ
-1022 KFLVENLR
+1022 KFGVQKLR
-1030 IYLAC
+1030 VYLAC
-1035 DNVWYWSKRQGL
+1035 DNVVYWSKRQGL
-1047 DPRQSINGITNP
+1047 DPRYSFTGATNFSN
-1059 YYYAPIRTFSGGVTV
+1059 YSPIRTISGGVTV
-1074 TF
+1074 QF

>member
-60 YTLSAPANG
+60 YTLSAPVNG

-137 VATALIGRVAGVQ
+137 VATALVGRVAGVQ

-157 LGTTPSIR
+157 LGKTPSIR

-411 YAHFSSSNGNSNEG
+411 YAHFSNSNGNSNEG

-654 HPDHRWGNFWSL
+654 HPDHRWGNFWSV
-666 GAAWIINRES
+666 GAAWLLNQEN
-676 WFNASW
+676 WFDAPW
-682 VNMLKVKASYGSQGN
+682 VNMLKLKASYGSQGN
-697 DNLGSKAESYY
+697 DNIGNYL
-708 RYTDY
+708 YTDTY
-713 REILSSGDGVTSV
+713 SIENNNGEIAV
-726 LYQKGNPDITWETNA
+726 LFGQKGNPNITWETNT
-741 NLNVGVEFGLWDN
+741 NLNIGTEFGFWNN

-759 IDVFNR
+759 VDFFNR
-765 KTTDML
+765 KTSDML
-771 FELATPIESGYT
+771 FAFSVPSSLGYSSYYA
-783 TIFTN
+783 N
-788 IGDMVNRGLEIEL
+788 VGDMVNRGVEVEL
-801 NADLIRTKNLVWDFS
+801 NADLIRTKNVLWSFN
-816 LNMTHY
+816 LNLTHVKNEVTYLAPEHKSTTVEGY
-822 KNKVTHLPEQFK
+822 KGYIDGSYFVGEGLPLY
-834 NNTTADGKHVGRWQ
+834 TYYLR
-848 DTKFLTEGESVF
+848 S
-860 SFYVPTYA
+860 YA
-868 GVDPETGKSL
+868 GVDPETGASL
-878 WYTYKTDDAGN
+878 WYKDVKGDDG
-889 KERIKT
+889 KITRTKT
-895 SDYSVASQEG
+895 SDYTSATRYLHDS
-905 REMHGDALPDVY
+905 AIPSVY
-917 GGFGTSLRF
+917 GGFSTSVSA
-926 YGVDFSIGFTY
+926 YGVDFSISFNY
-937 QLGGQVLDQGY
+937 QIGGKVYDSGY
-948 RFYMNSPAGTST
+948 ASFMSSPYGTT
-960 GNNYHHDLLNS
+960 VGTNYHKDILKA
-971 WTPENSGSNIPRFAY
+971 WTPENKGSDIPRLQY
-986 NDSNQAAVSDR
+986 GDQYTTSVSDR
-997 FLTSASYLNIQN
+997 FLTDASYLNISN
-1009 ITLGYTLPKRITR
+1009 NNVGYTLPSKITQ
-1022 KFLVENLR
+1022 KFGVQKLR
-1030 IYLAC
+1030 VYLAC
-1035 DNVWYWSKRQGL
+1035 DNVVYWSKRQGL
-1047 DPRQSINGITNP
+1047 DPRYSFTGATNFSN
-1059 YYYAPIRTFSGGVTV
+1059 YSPIRTISGGVTV
-1074 TF
+1074 QF

>member
-60 YTLSAPANG
+60 YTLSAPVNG

-137 VATALIGRVAGVQ
+137 VATALVGRVAGVQ

-157 LGTTPSIR
+157 LGKTPSIR

-411 YAHFSSSNGNSNEG
+411 YAHFSNSNGNSNEG

-639 YFVSGSYRRDASSRF
+639 YFVSGSYRRYASSRF
-654 HPDHRWGNFWSL
+654 HPDHRWGNFWSV
-666 GAAWIINRES
+666 GAAWLLNQEN
-676 WFNASW
+676 WFDAPW
-682 VNMLKVKASYGSQGN
+682 VNMLKLKASYGSQGN
-697 DNLGSKAESYY
+697 DNIGYY
-708 RYTDY
+708 LYTDTY
-713 REILSSGDGVTSV
+713 SIENNNGEIAV
-726 LYQKGNPDITWETNA
+726 LFGQKGNPNITWETNT
-741 NLNVGVEFGLWDN
+741 NLNIGTEFGFWNN

-759 IDVFNR
+759 VDFFNR
-765 KTTDML
+765 KTSDML
-771 FELATPIESGYT
+771 FAFSVPSSLGYSSYYA
-783 TIFTN
+783 N
-788 IGDMVNRGLEIEL
+788 VGDMVNRGVEVEL
-801 NADLIRTKNLVWDFS
+801 NADLIRTKNVLWSFN
-816 LNMTHY
+816 LNLTHVKNEVTYLAPEHKSTTVEGY
-822 KNKVTHLPEQFK
+822 KGYIDGSYFVGEGLPLY
-834 NNTTADGKHVGRWQ
+834 TYYLR
-848 DTKFLTEGESVF
+848 S
-860 SFYVPTYA
+860 YA
-868 GVDPETGKSL
+868 GVDPETGASL
-878 WYTYKTDDAGN
+878 WYKDVKGDDG
-889 KERIKT
+889 KITRTKT
-895 SDYSVASQEG
+895 SDYTSATRYLHDS
-905 REMHGDALPDVY
+905 AIPSVY
-917 GGFGTSLRF
+917 GGFSTSVSA
-926 YGVDFSIGFTY
+926 YGVDFSISFNY
-937 QLGGQVLDQGY
+937 QIGGKVYDSGY
-948 RFYMNSPAGTST
+948 ASFMSSPYGTT
-960 GNNYHHDLLNS
+960 VGTNYHKDILKA
-971 WTPENSGSNIPRFAY
+971 WTPENKGSDIPRLQY
-986 NDSNQAAVSDR
+986 GDQYTTSVSDR
-997 FLTSASYLNIQN
+997 FLTDASYLNISN
-1009 ITLGYTLPKRITR
+1009 INVGYTLPSKITQ
-1022 KFLVENLR
+1022 KFGVQKLR
-1030 IYLAC
+1030 VYLAC
-1035 DNVWYWSKRQGL
+1035 DNVVYWSKRQGL
-1047 DPRQSINGITNP
+1047 DPRYSFTGATNFSN
-1059 YYYAPIRTFSGGVTV
+1059 YSPIRTISGGVTV
-1074 TF
+1074 QF

>member
-60 YTLSAPANG
+60 YTLSAPVNG

-137 VATALIGRVAGVQ
+137 VATALVGRVAGVQ

-157 LGTTPSIR
+157 LGKTPSIR

-411 YAHFSSSNGNSNEG
+411 YAHFSNSNGNSNEG

-631 AQYDYAGR
+631 AQYDYAGH

-654 HPDHRWGNFWSL
+654 HPDHRWGNFWSV
-666 GAAWIINRES
+666 GAAWLLNQEN
-676 WFNASW
+676 WFDAPW
-682 VNMLKVKASYGSQGN
+682 VNMLKLKASYCSQGN
-697 DNLGSKAESYY
+697 DNIGNYL
-708 RYTDY
+708 YTDTY
-713 REILSSGDGVTSV
+713 SIENNNGEIAV
-726 LYQKGNPDITWETNA
+726 LFGQKGNPNITWETNT
-741 NLNVGVEFGLWDN
+741 NLNIGTEFGFWNN

-759 IDVFNR
+759 VDFFNR
-765 KTTDML
+765 KTSDML
-771 FELATPIESGYT
+771 FAFSVPSSLGYSSYYA
-783 TIFTN
+783 N
-788 IGDMVNRGLEIEL
+788 VGDMVNRGVEVEL
-801 NADLIRTKNLVWDFS
+801 NADLIRTKNVLWSFN
-816 LNMTHY
+816 LNLTHVKNEVTYLAPEHKSTTVEGY
-822 KNKVTHLPEQFK
+822 KGYIDGSYFVGEGLPLY
-834 NNTTADGKHVGRWQ
+834 TYYLR
-848 DTKFLTEGESVF
+848 S
-860 SFYVPTYA
+860 YA
-868 GVDPETGKSL
+868 GVDPETGASL
-878 WYTYKTDDAGN
+878 WYKDVKGDDG
-889 KERIKT
+889 KITRTKT
-895 SDYSVASQEG
+895 SDYTSATRYLHDS
-905 REMHGDALPDVY
+905 AIPSVY
-917 GGFGTSLRF
+917 GGFSTSVSA
-926 YGVDFSIGFTY
+926 YGVDFSISFNY
-937 QLGGQVLDQGY
+937 QIGGKVYDSGY
-948 RFYMNSPAGTST
+948 ASFMSSPYGTT
-960 GNNYHHDLLNS
+960 VGTNYHKDILKA
-971 WTPENSGSNIPRFAY
+971 WTPENKGSDIPRLQY
-986 NDSNQAAVSDR
+986 GDQYTTSVSDR
-997 FLTSASYLNIQN
+997 FLTDASYLNISN
-1009 ITLGYTLPKRITR
+1009 INVGYTLPSKITQ
-1022 KFLVENLR
+1022 KFGVQKLR
-1030 IYLAC
+1030 VYLAC
-1035 DNVWYWSKRQGL
+1035 DNVVYWSKRQGL
-1047 DPRQSINGITNP
+1047 DPRYSFTGATNFSN
-1059 YYYAPIRTFSGGVTV
+1059 YSPIRTISGGVTV
-1074 TF
+1074 QF

>member
-60 YTLSAPANG
+60 YTLSAPVNG

-137 VATALIGRVAGVQ
+137 VATALVGRVAGVQ

-157 LGTTPSIR
+157 LGKTPSIR
-165 VRGFGSINAG
+165 VRGFSSINAG

-303 YTVPEGQALIGTNG
+303 YTVPGQALIGTNG

-411 YAHFSSSNGNSNEG
+411 YAHFSNSNGNSNEG

-654 HPDHRWGNFWSL
+654 HPDHRWGNFWSV
-666 GAAWIINRES
+666 GAAWLLNQEN
-676 WFNASW
+676 WFDAPW
-682 VNMLKVKASYGSQGN
+682 VNLLKLKASYGSQGN
-697 DNLGSKAESYY
+697 DNIGYY
-708 RYTDY
+708 LYTDTY
-713 REILSSGDGVTSV
+713 SIENNNGEIAV
-726 LYQKGNPDITWETNA
+726 LFGQKGNPNITWETNT
-741 NLNVGVEFGLWDN
+741 NLNIGTEFGFWNN

-759 IDVFNR
+759 VDFFNR
-765 KTTDML
+765 KTSDML
-771 FELATPIESGYT
+771 FAFSVPSSLGYSSYYA
-783 TIFTN
+783 N
-788 IGDMVNRGLEIEL
+788 VGDMVNRGVEVEL
-801 NADLIRTKNLVWDFS
+801 NADLIRTKNVLWSFN
-816 LNMTHY
+816 LNLTHVKNEVTYLAPEHKSTTVEGY
-822 KNKVTHLPEQFK
+822 KGYIDGSYFVGEGLPLY
-834 NNTTADGKHVGRWQ
+834 TYYLR
-848 DTKFLTEGESVF
+848 S
-860 SFYVPTYA
+860 YA
-868 GVDPETGKSL
+868 GVDPETGASL
-878 WYTYKTDDAGN
+878 WYKDVKGDDG
-889 KERIKT
+889 KITRTKT
-895 SDYSVASQEG
+895 SDYTSATRYLHDS
-905 REMHGDALPDVY
+905 AIPSVY
-917 GGFGTSLRF
+917 GGFSTSVSA
-926 YGVDFSIGFTY
+926 YGVDFSISFNY
-937 QLGGQVLDQGY
+937 QIGGKVYDSGY
-948 RFYMNSPAGTST
+948 ASFMSSPYGTT
-960 GNNYHHDLLNS
+960 VGTNYHKDILKA
-971 WTPENSGSNIPRFAY
+971 WTPENKGSDIPRLQY
-986 NDSNQAAVSDR
+986 GDQYTTSVSDR
-997 FLTSASYLNIQN
+997 FLTDASYLNISN
-1009 ITLGYTLPKRITR
+1009 INVGYTLPSKITQ
-1022 KFLVENLR
+1022 KFGVQKLR
-1030 IYLAC
+1030 VYLAC
-1035 DNVWYWSKRQGL
+1035 DNVVYWSKRQGL
-1047 DPRQSINGITNP
+1047 DPRYSFTGATNFSN
-1059 YYYAPIRTFSGGVTV
+1059 YSPIRTISGGVTV
-1074 TF
+1074 QF

>member
-60 YTLSAPANG
+60 YTLSAPVNG

-137 VATALIGRVAGVQ
+137 VATALVGRVAGVQ

-157 LGTTPSIR
+157 LGKTPSIR

-411 YAHFSSSNGNSNEG
+411 YAHFSNSNGNSDEG
-425 SASSTANI
+425 SASSTVNI

-480 PGANGLQTSWLNK
+480 PSANGLQTSWLNK

-654 HPDHRWGNFWSL
+654 HPDHRWGNFWSV
-666 GAAWIINRES
+666 GAAWLLNQEN
-676 WFNASW
+676 WFDAPW
-682 VNMLKVKASYGSQGN
+682 VNMLKLKASYGSQGN
-697 DNLGSKAESYY
+697 DNIGYY
-708 RYTDY
+708 LYTDTY
-713 REILSSGDGVTSV
+713 SIENNNGEIAV
-726 LYQKGNPDITWETNA
+726 LFGQKGNPNITWETNT
-741 NLNVGVEFGLWDN
+741 NLNIGTEFGFWNN

-759 IDVFNR
+759 VDFFNR
-765 KTTDML
+765 KTSDML
-771 FELATPIESGYT
+771 FAFSVPSSLGYSSYYA
-783 TIFTN
+783 N
-788 IGDMVNRGLEIEL
+788 VGDMVNRGVEVEL
-801 NADLIRTKNLVWDFS
+801 NADLIRTKNVLWSFN
-816 LNMTHY
+816 LNLTHVKNEVTYLAPEHKSTTVEGY
-822 KNKVTHLPEQFK
+822 KGYIDGSYFVGEGLPLY
-834 NNTTADGKHVGRWQ
+834 TYYLR
-848 DTKFLTEGESVF
+848 S
-860 SFYVPTYA
+860 YA
-868 GVDPETGKSL
+868 GVDPETGASL
-878 WYTYKTDDAGN
+878 WYKDVKGDDG
-889 KERIKT
+889 KITRTKT
-895 SDYSVASQEG
+895 SDYTSATRYLHDS
-905 REMHGDALPDVY
+905 AIPSVY
-917 GGFGTSLRF
+917 GGFSTSVSA
-926 YGVDFSIGFTY
+926 YGVDFSISFNY
-937 QLGGQVLDQGY
+937 QIGGKVYDSGY
-948 RFYMNSPAGTST
+948 ASFMSSPYGTT
-960 GNNYHHDLLNS
+960 VGTNYHKDILKA
-971 WTPENSGSNIPRFAY
+971 WTPENKGSDIPRLQY
-986 NDSNQAAVSDR
+986 GDQYTTSVSDR
-997 FLTSASYLNIQN
+997 FLTDASYLNISN
-1009 ITLGYTLPKRITR
+1009 INVGYTLPSKITQ
-1022 KFLVENLR
+1022 KFGVQKLR
-1030 IYLAC
+1030 VYLAC
-1035 DNVWYWSKRQGL
+1035 DNVVYWSKRQGL
-1047 DPRQSINGITNP
+1047 DPRYSFTGATNFSN
-1059 YYYAPIRTFSGGVTV
+1059 YSPIRTISGGVTV
-1074 TF
+1074 QF

>member
-60 YTLSAPANG
+60 YTLSAPVNG

-137 VATALIGRVAGVQ
+137 VATALVGRVAGVQ

-157 LGTTPSIR
+157 LGKTPSIR

-411 YAHFSSSNGNSNEG
+411 YAHFSNSNGNSNEG
-425 SASSTANI
+425 SAFSTANI

-654 HPDHRWGNFWSL
+654 HPDHRWGNFWSV
-666 GAAWIINRES
+666 GAAWLLNQEN
-676 WFNASW
+676 WFDAPW
-682 VNMLKVKASYGSQGN
+682 VNLLKLKASYGSQGN
-697 DNLGSKAESYY
+697 DNIGNYL
-708 RYTDY
+708 YTDTY
-713 REILSSGDGVTSV
+713 SIENNNGEIAV
-726 LYQKGNPDITWETNA
+726 LFGQKGNPNITWETNT
-741 NLNVGVEFGLWDN
+741 NLNIGTEFGFWNN

-759 IDVFNR
+759 VDFFNR
-765 KTTDML
+765 KTSDML
-771 FELATPIESGYT
+771 FAFSVPSSLGYSSYYA
-783 TIFTN
+783 N
-788 IGDMVNRGLEIEL
+788 VGDMVNRGVEVEL
-801 NADLIRTKNLVWDFS
+801 NADLIRTKNVLWSFN
-816 LNMTHY
+816 LNLTHVKNEVTYLAPEHKSTTVEGY
-822 KNKVTHLPEQFK
+822 KGYIDGSYFVGEGLPLY
-834 NNTTADGKHVGRWQ
+834 TYYLR
-848 DTKFLTEGESVF
+848 S
-860 SFYVPTYA
+860 YA
-868 GVDPETGKSL
+868 GVDPETGASL
-878 WYTYKTDDAGN
+878 WYKDVKGDDG
-889 KERIKT
+889 KITRTKT
-895 SDYSVASQEG
+895 SDYTSATRYLHDS
-905 REMHGDALPDVY
+905 AIPSVY
-917 GGFGTSLRF
+917 GGFSTSVSA
-926 YGVDFSIGFTY
+926 YGVDFSISFNY
-937 QLGGQVLDQGY
+937 QIGGKVYDSGY
-948 RFYMNSPAGTST
+948 ASFMSSPYGTT
-960 GNNYHHDLLNS
+960 VGTNYHKDILKA
-971 WTPENSGSNIPRFAY
+971 WTPENKGSDIPRLQY
-986 NDSNQAAVSDR
+986 GDQYTTSVSDR
-997 FLTSASYLNIQN
+997 FLTDASYLNISN
-1009 ITLGYTLPKRITR
+1009 INVGYTLPSKITQ
-1022 KFLVENLR
+1022 KFGVQKLR
-1030 IYLAC
+1030 VYLAC
-1035 DNVWYWSKRQGL
+1035 DNVVYWSKRQGL
-1047 DPRQSINGITNP
+1047 DPRYSFTGATNFSN
-1059 YYYAPIRTFSGGVTV
+1059 YSPIRTISGGVTV
-1074 TF
+1074 QF

>member
-60 YTLSAPANG
+60 YTLSAPVNG

-100 AIDDVIVVAF
+100 AIDDVIVEAF

-137 VATALIGRVAGVQ
+137 VATALVGRVAGVQ

-157 LGTTPSIR
+157 LGKTPSIR

-411 YAHFSSSNGNSNEG
+411 YAHFSNSNGNSNEG

-654 HPDHRWGNFWSL
+654 HPDHRWGNFWSV
-666 GAAWIINRES
+666 GAAWLLNQEN
-676 WFNASW
+676 WFDAPW
-682 VNMLKVKASYGSQGN
+682 VNMLKLKASYGSQGN
-697 DNLGSKAESYY
+697 DNIGNYL
-708 RYTDY
+708 YTDTY
-713 REILSSGDGVTSV
+713 SIENNNGEIAV
-726 LYQKGNPDITWETNA
+726 LFGQKGNPNITWETNT
-741 NLNVGVEFGLWDN
+741 NLNIGTEFGFWNN

-759 IDVFNR
+759 VDFFNR
-765 KTTDML
+765 KTSDML
-771 FELATPIESGYT
+771 FAFSVPSSLGYSSYYA
-783 TIFTN
+783 N
-788 IGDMVNRGLEIEL
+788 VGDMVNRGVEVEL
-801 NADLIRTKNLVWDFS
+801 NADLIRTKNVLWSFN
-816 LNMTHY
+816 LNLTHVKNEVTYLAPEHKSTTVEGY
-822 KNKVTHLPEQFK
+822 KGYIDGSYFVGEGLPLY
-834 NNTTADGKHVGRWQ
+834 TYYLR
-848 DTKFLTEGESVF
+848 S
-860 SFYVPTYA
+860 YA
-868 GVDPETGKSL
+868 GVDPETGASL
-878 WYTYKTDDAGN
+878 WYKDVKGDDG
-889 KERIKT
+889 KITRTKT
-895 SDYSVASQEG
+895 SDYTSATRYLHDS
-905 REMHGDALPDVY
+905 AIPSVY
-917 GGFGTSLRF
+917 GGFSTSVSA
-926 YGVDFSIGFTY
+926 YGVDFSISFNY
-937 QLGGQVLDQGY
+937 QIGGKVYDSGY
-948 RFYMNSPAGTST
+948 ASFMSSPYGTT
-960 GNNYHHDLLNS
+960 VGTNYHKDILKA
-971 WTPENSGSNIPRFAY
+971 WTPENKGSDIPRLQY
-986 NDSNQAAVSDR
+986 GDQYTTSVSDR
-997 FLTSASYLNIQN
+997 FLTDASYLNISN
-1009 ITLGYTLPKRITR
+1009 INVGYTLPSKITQ
-1022 KFLVENLR
+1022 KFGVQKLR
-1030 IYLAC
+1030 VYLAC
-1035 DNVWYWSKRQGL
+1035 DNVVYWSKRQGL
-1047 DPRQSINGITNP
+1047 DPRYSFTGATNFSN
-1059 YYYAPIRTFSGGVTV
+1059 YSPIRTISGGVTV
-1074 TF
+1074 QF